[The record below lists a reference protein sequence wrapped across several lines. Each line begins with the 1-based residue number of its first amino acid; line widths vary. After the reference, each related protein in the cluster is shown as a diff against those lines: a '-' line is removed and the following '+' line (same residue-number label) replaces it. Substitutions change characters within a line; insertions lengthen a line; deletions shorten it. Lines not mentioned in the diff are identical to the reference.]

1 MRIVH
6 TAGGWHRIYIYIY
19 MYSLYLVPY
28 TWLKIYTMVPGIFI
42 YMYLVG
48 GVVYFFLTVVN
59 VFVHDASVAFIA
71 TGRLVVGF
79 SARQFVTRCVYNI
92 YTYIIIY
99 TVDATV
105 GKILLISLYLFMF
118 LSFDRDLIL
127 SDV

>member
-1 MRIVH
+1 
-6 TAGGWHRIYIYIY
+6 
-19 MYSLYLVPY
+19 
-28 TWLKIYTMVPGIFI
+28 
-42 YMYLVG
+42 MYLVG